1 MKKDK
6 YKRISPTFKEADEIR
21 ELPESLFPTEAG
33 LQDLETLVNL
43 FPGEFSQADTS
54 DKSEFDKAT
63 KGTYE
68 FGHESLRM
76 YGVMFVHKS
85 QSLKQLEKSWIGYLN
100 REGSNPVKLSLIEYL
115 IKRGFCQRMPQPSE
129 L

>member
-85 QSLKQLEKSWIGYLN
+85 QSLK
-100 REGSNPVKLSLIEYL
+100 PVSYTHLTLPTIL
-115 IKRGFCQRMPQPSE
+115 
-129 L
+129 LV